1 MTQEEMQMVADLAAA
16 KGLLCEWYDTTTL
29 LLKAPFRANYCV
41 VTHLLSL
48 DAAMERLDRMPGAAP

>member
-1 MTQEEMQMVADLAAA
+1 MTQEELQMIADLAVA

-29 LLKAPFRANYCV
+29 LLKAPSRANYCV

-48 DAAMERLDRMPGAAP
+48 DAAMERLERLEGLSD